1 MADAITKEKVLRAK
15 YLDWCSARLA
25 DSFLVLAPDEIYE
38 MAEQA
43 IRGHAGERLVAR
55 AHHDPAGETVVAA
68 SRIAPAV
75 LPDADSESFRA
86 LVALVTEVLAERL
99 RLPSFETWAADY
111 EQAPHKY
118 DDELLGFWKQETRG

>member
-1 MADAITKEKVLRAK
+1 MADATTKQKVLRAK

-38 MAEQA
+38 LAERA
-43 IRGHAGERLVAR
+43 SRGNSGERPIAGLRHIPVDNTAAAVSR
-55 AHHDPAGETVVAA
+55 A
-68 SRIAPAV
+68 APAV

-99 RLPSFETWAADY
+99 NLPSFETWAADY
-111 EQAPHKY
+111 EKAPHKY
-118 DDELLGFWKQETRG
+118 DHELLGFWKKETRG